1 MVYNDYVVC
10 DSKKIKTPALF
21 VANRPDKDTVVVDY
35 QDKLHEV
42 STDKVRLAKHEEIMR
57 YFKQRI
63 KGLENVIEITNKE
76 IERYQNKMNNCEE
89 AVVVQKEK
97 IDELN
102 IKLDGLSVAKRLL
115 KSEDPRKVVL
125 LKVDISELGNTIKFE
140 QDKLERFQEGVLN
153 YLQRMQTEQEYL
165 DQLTRRLNKAYEQF
179 KLYQERVE
187 EREFEIQ

>member
-125 LKVDISELGNTIKFE
+125 LEVDISELGNTIKFE

>member
-21 VANRPDKDTVVVDY
+21 VANRPDKDAVVVDY
-35 QDKLHEV
+35 QDKLYEV

-125 LKVDISELGNTIKFE
+125 LEVDISELGNTIKFE